1 MKQHNFWSKKVYL
14 CYMCLTA
21 LNINFCH
28 EYVSVQ
34 NAISTFKVSDQN
46 KHLIIS
52 HAHGHRTTS
61 LKLKKKK
68 KGSDCNS
75 LLSHHLFNNCFLS
88 AYYVL

>member
-14 CYMCLTA
+14 CYMYLTS

-28 EYVSVQ
+28 EYVPVQ

-52 HAHGHRTTS
+52 HAHGHRTKL
-61 LKLKKKK
+61 LK
-68 KGSDCNS
+68 
-75 LLSHHLFNNCFLS
+75 
-88 AYYVL
+88 